1 MKLLIIGNRGGTHI
15 GQRLQ
20 SAAAAFGHTAALLDF
35 AAAMAAPRW
44 LRRFNWHL
52 RDHRPTQLDWFSRFV
67 VETARAFQPD
77 LLLATGIAP
86 LTHTAI
92 SNLNLLGI
100 TTANYLTDDPW
111 NPAHRARWFLRA
123 LPFYSAVFSPRR
135 ANLADLAHA
144 GCPAVHYLPFAYD
157 PALHYSQ
164 SPSPGNA
171 GFASDVL
178 FIGAADPDR
187 LPYTRALIAAGLD
200 LLLFGHGW
208 QRDPLTRRCHC
219 GYADVPTARRATAAA
234 KISLCLVRRANRDG
248 HTMRTFEAAAM
259 GACLLAED
267 TQEHREILGDQG
279 DTAVFFQSIPEMIQ
293 RAKSLLLHPDER
305 RSLGAAVH
313 ARLTRPGNTY
323 ADRLQ
328 SILQLCRMHPAAP
341 GYNFN
346 RNATQDRD
354 CRSRP
359 LSRV

>member
-20 SAAAAFGHTAALLDF
+20 SAATAFGHNAALLDS
-35 AAAMAAPRW
+35 AAAMAGSRW
-44 LRRFNWHL
+44 LRRLNWRL
-52 RDHRPTQLDWFSRFV
+52 RDHRPTRLDRFSDVV
-67 VETARAFQPD
+67 VETARAFQPG
-77 LLLATGIAP
+77 LVLATGIAP
-86 LTHTAI
+86 LTHAA
-92 SNLNLLGI
+92 LGDLAAHGI

-111 NPAHRARWFLRA
+111 NPAHRARWFLHA
-123 LPFYSAVFSPRR
+123 LPFYSTVFSPRR
-135 ANLADLAHA
+135 ANLGDLAHA

-157 PALHYSQ
+157 PALHYRQ
-164 SPSPGNA
+164 SPSPANA

-187 LPYTRALIAAGLD
+187 LPYTRALISAGLD

-208 QRDPLTRRCHC
+208 QCDPLTRRCHC

-267 TQEHREILGDQG
+267 TPEHREILGDRG
-279 DTAVFFQSIPEMIQ
+279 DTAVFFRSIPEMVQ
-293 RAKSLLLHPDER
+293 RADWLLRHPDER
-305 RSLGAAVH
+305 RSLSAAVQ
-313 ARLTRPGNTY
+313 ARLTPPGNTY

-328 SILQLCRMHPAAP
+328 SILQLCGLDPDAFGNHPPRVAACTRLQLQP
-341 GYNFN
+341 
-346 RNATQDRD
+346 
-354 CRSRP
+354 
-359 LSRV
+359 